1 MVIDDPFINIPDQDL
16 IDEIYDRGLEDR
28 FDDYINSDDILLE
41 DATDEQILDECRM
54 RNIIFADED
63 GMEELYYLM
72 AQGLPYEEKLKE
84 IIYNTVGHIL

>member
-41 DATDEQILDECRM
+41 DATDEQILDECRL
-54 RNIIFADED
+54 RNITVSDEND
-63 GMEELYYLM
+63 MEELYHLI
-72 AQGLPYEEKLKE
+72 AQGKPYEEKLKE
-84 IIYNTVGHIL
+84 IIYNTVGRIL